1 MNANSFRADP
11 RRARAFSEPRPQTR
25 RGLNFRSLSLVAW
38 LAIAVV
44 AAGARDASAQ
54 IDPGGA
60 TIIGLSIVFDEG
72 TDPGV
77 GFVFLDNITVE
88 VNGVAKTW
96 TFAGDNAGSD
106 LTLHPSGFGE
116 HSYAAW
122 KAQQGQAESRV
133 SANQALYFQKMTATA
148 TVAAGV
154 AVIGGLEGLPAS
166 SLTGLSW
173 EHRDDGHC
181 GAGAPRWNLF
191 VEDASGS
198 RHTIFLGCATA
209 EHSPGGAPGWTRDS
223 YAAGAI
229 DDFIRVGGGQ
239 VPPIRGGSGGVP
251 P

>member
-122 KAQQGQAESRV
+122 KAQQGQADSRG
-133 SANQALYFQKMTATA
+133 SALLPEDDRHGDGRGGRGGDRRARR
-148 TVAAGV
+148 AAR
-154 AVIGGLEGLPAS
+154 LQPDRPL
-166 SLTGLSW
+166 L
-173 EHRDDGHC
+173 
-181 GAGAPRWNLF
+181 GAPRRRPLRRRRTAL
-191 VEDASGS
+191 EPLRRGRERLAPHDLPRL
-198 RHTIFLGCATA
+198 RH
-209 EHSPGGAPGWTRDS
+209 GGAQPGRRAGMDARLLRGRRD
-223 YAAGAI
+223 
-229 DDFIRVGGGQ
+229 R
-239 VPPIRGGSGGVP
+239 RLH
-251 P
+251 